1 MLGGFAFDYVAG
13 VFSTSMVS
21 INWSGDLLHGL
32 DYTSVFFY
40 SFLFSWCLKEVL
52 GTPYS
57 YATALQFMPGSVIS
71 SLSRA
76 SSKSSEE
83 YVYGLFL
90 FLVPTSRTMMNCLTQ

>member
-40 SFLFSWCLKEVL
+40 PPERENALTTYVQTYGGLSNSFVITLP
-52 GTPYS
+52 G
-57 YATALQFMPGSVIS
+57 AL
-71 SLSRA
+71 R
-76 SSKSSEE
+76 
-83 YVYGLFL
+83 
-90 FLVPTSRTMMNCLTQ
+90 